1 MEAAEIKIIGRTSM
15 KLKRTV
21 VLPLVLVAALFASSA
36 GDGYAQG
43 AKMTVGQTGINP
55 GTALYFIAEKENLF
69 AKHGLNVNIVKTNTA
84 AAVQAMLGGS
94 MQMSTGSGAAAF
106 VTATLEG
113 APPFVLVASWVN
125 VFPYKVMALKDVT
138 KVDDLKGKTGHIGA
152 PFGTIPDTALRFA
165 LTRLKLD
172 PEKDVKLV
180 QNASPD
186 AASILAAMERGDVQF
201 GILAPPFD
209 RIAEKRGYRT
219 LLTLPDLGI
228 PWQQNG
234 EWLLRSYLNSNHDN
248 VVRYVRAMAD
258 AMKVYFEQKEK
269 TVTYLTEFIGSN
281 REDVE
286 YAYQAF
292 VKWTDR
298 NPRPKVET
306 LRTTLDAIKKNTPK
320 AASAD
325 PASFIDTSIVDQLIK
340 EGYFK

>member
-1 MEAAEIKIIGRTSM
+1 M
-15 KLKRTV
+15 KLTKTV
-21 VLPLVLVAALFASSA
+21 IFLLPLVLAAVWVVGSP

-55 GTALYFIAEKENLF
+55 GTSLYFIAEKENLF
-69 AKHGLNVNIVKTNTA
+69 TKHGLNVNIVKTNTA
-84 AAVQAMLGGS
+84 AAVQAMLGGT

-113 APPFVLVASWVN
+113 APPFVLVDSWVN
-125 VFPYKVMALKDVT
+125 VFPYKVMALKEVT
-138 KVDDLKGKTGHIGA
+138 KVEDLRGKTGHVGA

-165 LTRLKLD
+165 MTKLKLEPD
-172 PEKDVKLV
+172 KDVKLV
-180 QNASPD
+180 QNASADP
-186 AASILAAMERGDVQF
+186 ASILAAMDRGDVQF

-219 LLTLPDLGI
+219 LIALPDLGI

-234 EWLLRSYLNSNHDN
+234 EWVPRSYLSSNRDN
-248 VVRYVRAMAD
+248 VIRYVRAIAD
-258 AMKVYFEQKEK
+258 AMKIYFDQKEK
-269 TVTYLTEFIGSN
+269 AVTYLTEFIGGN

-292 VKWTDR
+292 AKWTDR
-298 NPRPKVET
+298 NPRPRADT
-306 LRTTLDAIKKNTPK
+306 IRTTLDAIKKNTPK

-325 PASFIDTSIVDQLIK
+325 PASFIDTSIVDQLVK
-340 EGYFK
+340 EGYYK